1 MNEENNHCCTRL
13 ELNSMLNEAMVAF
26 NKNQDIHESLLHA
39 MENIYTKR
47 DGYSSSKI
55 NHQLLQCPNS
65 TSWIQQHQIQS
76 SSSTTT
82 TTTTQ
87 RTFRDIVHGPIWP
100 KIGQGLDMSIEICQD
115 GIQEM

>member
-1 MNEENNHCCTRL
+1 
-13 ELNSMLNEAMVAF
+13 MVAF

-82 TTTTQ
+82 TTQ